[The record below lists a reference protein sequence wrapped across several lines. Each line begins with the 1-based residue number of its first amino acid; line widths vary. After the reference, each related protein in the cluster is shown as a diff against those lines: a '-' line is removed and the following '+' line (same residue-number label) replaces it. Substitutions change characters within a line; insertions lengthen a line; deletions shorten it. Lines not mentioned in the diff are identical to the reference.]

1 MSGGRPSLDPTP
13 RPHTR
18 PWLLPALWL
27 TRRASLAPPSQTL
40 NRDKLVSARGKV
52 TALHRI
58 AEGVLL
64 ADVDWD
70 TPSLSKRVYVN
81 DLVKA

>member
-1 MSGGRPSLDPTP
+1 MPKQKHSSPLIQRGDTVAYNPTYLDRQRIQRDT
-13 RPHTR
+13 
-18 PWLLPALWL
+18 
-27 TRRASLAPPSQTL
+27 LA
-40 NRDKLVSARGKV
+40 NARGKV

-70 TPSLSKRVYVN
+70 TPGLSKRVYLK
-81 DLVKA
+81 DLVKS